1 MCNCYRPG
9 GVTLIAPSARFER
22 PAFAP
27 TGRKLSGSPDHADSR
42 DVIVCRESADIT
54 VLTVTWTVEM
64 NLTDY
69 GDLICYSQNDVPFSI
84 AVNQFHP
91 VCKLLQKDSTL
102 SDMSSQIVFEEI
114 GLRDL
119 DQPVGHVWGR
129 STSSS
134 TFCKACS
141 FSWHDVES
149 RWHSAC

>member
-1 MCNCYRPG
+1 MPHRLGLSVLP
-9 GVTLIAPSARFER
+9 
-22 PAFAP
+22 FAP

-69 GDLICYSQNDVPFSI
+69 GDLICYSQNDEPFSI
-84 AVNQFHP
+84 AVNQFHIFYA

-119 DQPVGHVWGR
+119 DQPAGH
-129 STSSS
+129 SS
-134 TFCKACS
+134 TFRKGMLLFMARRGKS
-141 FSWHDVES
+141 M
-149 RWHSAC
+149 A